1 MAEKENEPTKAEPEK
16 APEKVEEKKKKDRKP
31 HLMAAVEEAFKKWDI
46 TGDGAISRYELHA
59 ALTQLGMDEAQ
70 VAKCF
75 NSADISKDGMLQYD
89 EFLDWVF
96 KDPTVVCAYS
106 LKTAKEGLHVCTP
119 EACQEIWKVTEP
131 FDDMDKVFFATMV
144 ILGEDRD
151 LSWNGVRGLMKK
163 PGVFLEKLH
172 SYDTSHV
179 TETTLRKLKFFTSK
193 DYFTQE
199 RFKSHHAM
207 VYALCCWA
215 LAIASTELKST
226 KRH

>member
-106 LKTAKEGLHVCTP
+106 LKTAKGAPRGRIGRNGRRRARRGTTGTP
-119 EACQEIWKVTEP
+119 LPA
-131 FDDMDKVFFATMV
+131 
-144 ILGEDRD
+144 
-151 LSWNGVRGLMKK
+151 
-163 PGVFLEKLH
+163 H
-172 SYDTSHV
+172 
-179 TETTLRKLKFFTSK
+179 
-193 DYFTQE
+193 
-199 RFKSHHAM
+199 
-207 VYALCCWA
+207 
-215 LAIASTELKST
+215 
-226 KRH
+226 